1 MKKKTLFFL
10 SMLLCTAAYAQ
21 NDSLKLHFDFTSVEG
36 TTVKDNVTGLAAK
49 TVGSASVKSIGK
61 YKVLDLGDANGYLD
75 MTQEAGKVAKT
86 LGDFTVSV
94 YYRVN
99 VDASLSGAGHFLW
112 CFSQSAAN
120 TQTASPYMAYRLN
133 AQRMAT
139 STGGWGSES
148 GLEVGSES
156 EKGRW
161 IHMLYRQAGKRG
173 ELFIDGKRVKTST
186 TMPIPKETFTA
197 TPAYCWI
204 GRPPFSGDSY
214 LKQTL

>member
-1 MKKKTLFFL
+1 MVHIAGMMRRAMQASLCA
-10 SMLLCTAAYAQ
+10 LLLLTGQVQAQ
-21 NDSLKLHFDFTSVEG
+21 DENLRLHFDFTSVEG
-36 TTVKDNVTGLAAK
+36 TTVRDNVTGLAAK
-49 TVGSASVKSIGK
+49 TVGNAAVKSIGK
-61 YKVLDLGDANGYLD
+61 YRVLELGESNGYLD
-75 MTQEAGKVAKT
+75 MTQESGKVAKA

-99 VDASLSGAGHFLW
+99 VEASLSGAGHFLW

-161 IHMLYRQAGKRG
+161 IRSGRCWSK
-173 ELFIDGKRVKTST
+173 
-186 TMPIPKETFTA
+186 FT
-197 TPAYCWI
+197 WWMV
-204 GRPPFSGDSY
+204 
-214 LKQTL
+214 